1 MMHDARQAF
10 IKSESAK
17 KLRQALWHQVRTSSE
32 VRYVADDKVLQV
44 MNRQLFYLFSLFN
57 SLFKLDYT

>member
-10 IKSESAK
+10 IKSESDK

-44 MNRQLFYLFSLFN
+44 MNRQLLENPQVLLKHGSTY
-57 SLFKLDYT
+57 

>member
-10 IKSESAK
+10 IKSESDK

-44 MNRQLFYLFSLFN
+44 MNR
-57 SLFKLDYT
+57 KLLENPQVLLKHGSTY